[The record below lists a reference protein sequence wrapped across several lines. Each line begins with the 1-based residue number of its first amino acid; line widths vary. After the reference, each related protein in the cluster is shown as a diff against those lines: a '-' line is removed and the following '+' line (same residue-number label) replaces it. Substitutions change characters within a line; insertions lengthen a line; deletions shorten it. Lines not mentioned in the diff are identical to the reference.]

1 MSLNDIIQKKRLFQ
15 KIGLGTPQ
23 MKPATVVSQSQ
34 TPPSQPNQPKT
45 SPPPAAPPSPQTTPA
60 PKPAKP
66 GCGGCRRKRS

>member
-23 MKPATVVSQSQ
+23 MKPATVISQSQ
-34 TPPSQPNQPKT
+34 TPPNQPKT
-45 SPPPAAPPSPQTTPA
+45 SPPPPAAPPSPQTPPA

>member
-1 MSLNDIIQKKRLFQ
+1 MSINDIVQKKRLFQ

-23 MKPATVVSQSQ
+23 MKPATVISQSQ
-34 TPPSQPNQPKT
+34 TPPSQPKV
-45 SPPPAAPPSPQTTPA
+45 SPPPASPPSPPATPA

>member
-1 MSLNDIIQKKRLFQ
+1 
-15 KIGLGTPQ
+15 

-34 TPPSQPNQPKT
+34 TPPSQPNQSKT